1 MLGQI
6 IAILVVIG
14 AFVWLGRFF
23 TMMSEKMERRTRKQL
38 AILAKNL
45 GATSRPGTVPL
56 QDKSWTPPELH
67 TDEWRIYL
75 REIHYGTTWTPYTI
89 LAIQLPPALHHKRS
103 LRSDLLRKLQRTDL
117 KLFRGEMQIKDQ
129 VMYFE
134 MPMLLYSDSLRENFE
149 SIVRWFQDE
158 LATLVVKEL

>member
-1 MLGQI
+1 
-6 IAILVVIG
+6 
-14 AFVWLGRFF
+14 
-23 TMMSEKMERRTRKQL
+23 MS
-38 AILAKNL
+38 
-45 GATSRPGTVPL
+45 V
-56 QDKSWTPPELH
+56 
-67 TDEWRIYL
+67 
-75 REIHYGTTWTPYTI
+75 
-89 LAIQLPPALHHKRS
+89 S